1 MDDKMS
7 NKPNP
12 KEKGFVEYKLYG
24 FLLENIKEARESVD
38 RRMKD
43 GINEVI
49 TEDEAHHIKYH
60 LGQAMAII
68 RCNLNAYE
76 KRKR

>member
-1 MDDKMS
+1 MDDKMKEES
-7 NKPNP
+7 LVP
-12 KEKGFVEYKLYG
+12 KKGFVEYKQYDAII
-24 FLLENIKEARESVD
+24 EDIKKIRDDIARINQQ
-38 RRMKD
+38 RR
-43 GINEVI
+43 EVI